1 MISKDILPKLI
12 GARIRQIRL
21 SLGLTQEN
29 LAEKADMDFTS
40 IGAAERGVRN
50 LSLNS
55 LARVADGL
63 GVPIEELVSLPKDT
77 RQVNL
82 EKETAMQELQM
93 LAKDMDIEQ
102 LKFILEI
109 VKAASEYFQRQS
121 ASQG

>member
-1 MISKDILPKLI
+1 MSSVDDLPKLI

-50 LSLNS
+50 LSLKS
-55 LARVADGL
+55 LARVADAL
-63 GVPIEELVSLPKDT
+63 GIPIEELVSLPKDT
-77 RQVNL
+77 RQINL

-93 LAKDMDIEQ
+93 LAKDMDVEQ
-102 LKFILEI
+102 LKLILEI
-109 VKAASEYFQRQS
+109 VKAVSDYFKK
-121 ASQG
+121 